1 MPASTAMGWED
12 QLTWD
17 DVGDGT
23 GQASS
28 ITIAPG
34 EPVTLV
40 RDEET
45 KQVIRVIYGNM
56 ERMAMG
62 EPVVIWTE
70 ELIRDENGQLTAIQ
84 TVRPNGTI
92 TLEHMVRDADGMF
105 TGTTLEYL

>member
-1 MPASTAMGWED
+1 MPAYTSLGWED
-12 QLTWD
+12 KLTWD
-17 DVGDGT
+17 ETSDSST
-23 GQASS
+23 NS

-40 RDEET
+40 RDPDT
-45 KQVIRVIYGNM
+45 KQVIQVIYGNM
-56 ERMAMG
+56 ERMMMG

-70 ELIRDENGQLTAIQ
+70 DILRDETTGQVIGVQ

-92 TLEHMVRDADGMF
+92 TIEHMVRDETGMF